1 LQSVASNLKSP
12 NFKAKQFVME
22 RIPVKAF
29 SLISGF
35 RFLYRKF
42 SGNNRRRLLYST
54 HLHVKD
60 FYKTKGAGEWWLA
73 GVCLFLFF
81 SFLSCGS
88 HQTYQYPF
96 LDPKLSIEDRVND
109 LVGRMT
115 LDEKISQMVNQA
127 PAIERLGVPE
137 YNWWNEGLHGSARA
151 GLATVYPQAIG
162 LGASWDEDM
171 MFRVATA
178 ISDETRAKHHEF
190 VRKNKRFLY
199 QGLTLWS
206 PNINIFRDPR
216 WGRGQETY
224 GEDPFLT
231 GRMGVQFIKGLQ
243 GDDPIYFK
251 TIATVKHFAVHSGP
265 EPERHVFD
273 AKIGMKDFYETY
285 LPQFEMGIKEGKAYS
300 LMCAYNRLNGEACC
314 GNHGFNSL
322 LRTNWKFD
330 GYIVSDCEAI
340 TDIYAN
346 HKIVPTPE
354 EAAALAVKAGT
365 DLECGKTY
373 LSLKK
378 AIEKNLITEKEID
391 VAVKRLFTARFRLGM
406 FDKPETDKYANIPYS
421 VVDNEEHKQLALEA
435 AHKSIV
441 LLKNENNILPLKK
454 NPGTVAVIGPNADQ
468 WLMLLGNYN
477 GVPSNPITPLRG
489 IREKLPNS
497 KVLFAQG
504 CELATGMPM
513 FYTIPSNVLFTP
525 DKKPGIRAE
534 FYNNKDL
541 SGSVLYSQTDTTLD
555 ANWKDGAPRN
565 DMDDDNFGVR
575 WTGILKPTQSG
586 TYQLGFI
593 GTCNTKLYLDDSM
606 IAKTVYHFRD
616 EYGDPRLRKSVPIQL
631 EAGKEYKIKVEASE
645 TFADAQVQLV
655 WAAPKPYLEQEAM
668 DAARQADVV
677 VLCMG
682 ITPRMEGE
690 ELDVKID
697 GFLGGDRTRLALP
710 PIQEDLIKKIKS
722 LGKPV
727 VLVLLNGS
735 AIAVNWENT
744 NIPAIVEAWYPGQ
757 AAGKAIADVLF
768 GDYNPG
774 GRLPVTF
781 YKSEN
786 DLPSFSDYN
795 ITTQTY
801 RYFPGEPLYP
811 FGYGLSYTRFQYND
825 LKLGNS
831 FNKGQEVKLTVNL
844 KNTGAMDGDEVAQ
857 VYVSEENKTGHYP
870 IRSLS
875 AFKRLNVK
883 AGETKS
889 VELNI
894 RPETF
899 SIINDKGEREFKPG
913 KYLVSVGGGQPGV
926 KSASSSNVLTQEIVI
941 N

>member
-1 LQSVASNLKSP
+1 MQSVALNLKSP
-12 NFKAKQFVME
+12 NFSPKQLVMQ
-22 RIPVKAF
+22 RIPGGTF
-29 SLISGF
+29 SPSSVI
-35 RFLYRKF
+35 RFLSRKF
-42 SGNNRRRLLYST
+42 AS
-54 HLHVKD
+54 
-60 FYKTKGAGEWWLA
+60 KTMFSDYRPITFTGYRSLS
-73 GVCLFLFF
+73 F
-81 SFLSCGS
+81 SFSRKPALHICLLILLSCIYSCGPTN
-88 HQTYQYPF
+88 TYQYPF
-96 LDPKLSIEDRVND
+96 LNPRLSIEERVND

-115 LDEKISQMVNQA
+115 LDEKIGQMVNQA
-127 PAIERLGVPE
+127 PAIPRLGVPE

-162 LGASWDEDM
+162 LGATWDEDM
-171 MFRVATA
+171 LFRVATA

-190 VRKNKRFLY
+190 VRRNKRFLY

-231 GRMGVQFIKGLQ
+231 GKMGVQFIKGLQ
-243 GDDPIYFK
+243 GDDPVYFK

-273 AKIGMKDFYETY
+273 AKIGMKDFLETY
-285 LPQFEMGIKEGKAYS
+285 VPQFEMGIKEGKAYS

-322 LRTNWKFD
+322 IRDNWHFN

-354 EAAALAVKAGT
+354 EAAALAVKSGT

-378 AIEKNLITEKEID
+378 AVDQKLITEKEID

-406 FDKPETDKYANIPYS
+406 FDTPDIDKYANIPYS
-421 VVDNEEHKQLALEA
+421 VVDNDEHRELALEA

-454 NPGTVAVIGPNADQ
+454 DPGTVAVIGPNADQ

-477 GVPSNPITPLRG
+477 GVPSDPVTPLRG
-489 IREKLPNS
+489 IREKLPSS

-504 CELATGMPM
+504 CELAAGMPM

-525 DKKPGIRAE
+525 DNKPGIKAE
-534 FYNNKDL
+534 FYNNKDW
-541 SGSVLYSQTDTTLD
+541 SGSVLYTQTDSVLD
-555 ANWKDGAPRN
+555 ANWKDRAPRD
-565 DMDDDNFGVR
+565 DMDDDNFSVR
-575 WTGILKPTQSG
+575 WTGILKPTQTG

-593 GTCNTKLYLDDSM
+593 GTCNTKLYLDDSL

-631 EAGKEYKIKVEASE
+631 EAGKEYKIKVDASE

-655 WAAPKPYLEQEAM
+655 WAAPKPFLEQEAM
-668 DAARQADVV
+668 AVAKQADVIV
-677 VLCMG
+677 MCMG

-710 PIQEDLIKKIKS
+710 PIQEDLIKKIQA

-735 AIAVNWENT
+735 AIAVNWENA

-768 GDYNPG
+768 GDYNPA

-781 YKSEN
+781 YRSEN

-811 FGYGLSYTRFQYND
+811 FGFGLSYTQFQYSN
-825 LKLGNS
+825 LKLNGTY
-831 FNKGQEVKLTVNL
+831 KAGQEIKFTVDL
-844 KNTGAMDGDEVAQ
+844 KNTGSMDGDEVVQ
-857 VYVSEENKTGHYP
+857 SYVSGKDRKGHYP

-875 AFKRLNVK
+875 AFKRVFVK
-883 AGETKS
+883 AGETVT
-889 VELNI
+889 VELTL
-894 RPETF
+894 RPEAF
-899 SIINDKGEREFKPG
+899 SIINDKNERQIIPG
-913 KYLVSVGGGQPGV
+913 NYVVSVGGGQPQVNRTTSG
-926 KSASSSNVLTQEIVI
+926 NVIVQDLTL

>member
-1 LQSVASNLKSP
+1 MEKIPDRPASFISVWNFLHRLYLSNAWLSFP
-12 NFKAKQFVME
+12 L
-22 RIPVKAF
+22 
-29 SLISGF
+29 LI
-35 RFLYRKF
+35 
-42 SGNNRRRLLYST
+42 LL
-54 HLHVKD
+54 
-60 FYKTKGAGEWWLA
+60 
-73 GVCLFLFF
+73 LFIN
-81 SFLSCGS
+81 SCGPRNE
-88 HQTYQYPF
+88 YQYPF
-96 LDPKLSIEDRVND
+96 LNPALSIEERVND

-115 LDEKISQMVNQA
+115 LDEKISQMINQA
-127 PAIERLGVPE
+127 PAIPRLGVPE

-162 LGASWDEDM
+162 LGATWDEDM
-171 MFRVATA
+171 LFRVASA
-178 ISDETRAKHHEF
+178 IGDETRAKHHEF

-243 GDDPIYFK
+243 GDDPVYFK

-273 AKIGMKDFYETY
+273 AKIGMKDFLETY
-285 LPQFEMGIKEGKAYS
+285 TPQFEMGIKEGKAYS
-300 LMCAYNRLNGEACC
+300 LMCAYNRLNGQVCC
-314 GNHGFNSL
+314 GNPAFNDL
-322 LRTNWKFD
+322 LRNNWKFD

-346 HKIVPTPE
+346 HKVVATPE
-354 EAAALAVKAGT
+354 EAAALAVKNGT
-365 DLECGKTY
+365 DLECGKVY
-373 LSLKK
+373 LNLKK
-378 AIEKNLITEKEID
+378 AVEKNLITEKEID
-391 VAVKRLFTARFRLGM
+391 ISVKRLFTARFRLGM
-406 FDKPETDKYANIPYS
+406 FDTPETDKYANIPYS
-421 VVDNEEHKQLALEA
+421 VVDNDEHRSLALEA

-441 LLKNENNILPLKK
+441 LLKNENNTLPLKK
-454 NPGTVAVIGPNADQ
+454 NSGTVAVIGPNADQ

-477 GVPSNPITPLRG
+477 GVPADPVTPLRG
-489 IREKLPNS
+489 IREKLPAS

-504 CELATGMPM
+504 CELAAGMPM

-525 DKKPGIRAE
+525 DKKPGIKAE
-534 FYNNKDL
+534 YYNNKDWKDA
-541 SGSVLYSQTDTTLD
+541 VLFSAVDSTLD

-565 DMDDDNFGVR
+565 DMDDDNFSVR
-575 WTGILKPTQSG
+575 WTGILKPVQSG

-593 GTCNTKLYLDDSM
+593 GTCNTKLFLDDSL

-631 EAGKEYKIKVEASE
+631 EAGKEYRIRVDASE

-655 WAAPKPYLEQEAM
+655 WAAPKPFLEKEAM
-668 DAARQADVV
+668 EAARQADVV

-690 ELDVKID
+690 EMDVQID
-697 GFLGGDRTRLALP
+697 GFRGGDRTKLALP
-710 PIQEDLIKKIKS
+710 AVQEELIKKIAS

-735 AIAVNWENT
+735 ALAVNWEND

-774 GRLPVTF
+774 GKLPVTF

-795 ITTQTY
+795 ISTQTY

-811 FGYGLSYTRFQYND
+811 FGYGLSYTAFQYSN
-825 LKLGNS
+825 LKLNGIY
-831 FNKGQEVKLTVNL
+831 KAGQEIKFTVDL
-844 KNTGAMDGDEVAQ
+844 KNTGAMDGDEVLQ
-857 VYVSEENKTGHYP
+857 SYVYAKDRQGHYP
-870 IRSLS
+870 LRALS
-875 AFKRLNVK
+875 AFKRVNVK
-883 AGETKS
+883 AGESQTI
-889 VELNI
+889 ELTI
-894 RPETF
+894 RPDAF
-899 SIINDKGEREFKPG
+899 SIINDKNEREIKPG
-913 KYLVSVGGGQPGV
+913 KYIVSIGGGQPQVNRKTSG
-926 KSASSSNVLTQEIVI
+926 NIIIQEITI
-941 N
+941 Q